1 MLILKQF
8 GAIIA
13 IALTFVSI
21 IVIGVWFFAEVKTTI
36 KNIIKELKK

>member
-13 IALTFVSI
+13 IALTSVAII
-21 IVIGVWFFAEVKTTI
+21 IVAVWLFAEVKTTI